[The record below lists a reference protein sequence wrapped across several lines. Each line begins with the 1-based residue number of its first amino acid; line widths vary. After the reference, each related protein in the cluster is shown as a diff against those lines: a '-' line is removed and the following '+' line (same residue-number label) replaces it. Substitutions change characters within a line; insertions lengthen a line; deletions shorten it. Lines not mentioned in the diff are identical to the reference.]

1 MGIAGLRGRVLWALL
16 VSADALLEVSA
27 GSDAGRLPRGSVT
40 TLVRPPPAPPSAL
53 TIAVDPSHVTDHVSG
68 HMYGSGIET
77 YNHCM
82 YGGFWSNLLY
92 DDSVE
97 DAAKGPLTT
106 VATRD
111 SWFSAG
117 GSCAVQDGGM
127 NGQQSLLLESK
138 GSVAVNRGLVVARK
152 DDSNETAIHFVG
164 EKPYLLRNT
173 IVSCL
178 RSIHF
183 SGETDFD
190 LTALIIIAR
199 MCYGAGTKATY
210 SCKARARPPSTSH
223 CYARR
228 LVILATPLLGKLS
241 AVLSSR
247 HLVATSHL
255 ACLVWGKVGAC

>member
-16 VSADALLEVSA
+16 VSADALLQVSA
-27 GSDAGRLPRGSVT
+27 GSDAGRLPPRGSVT
-40 TLVRPPPAPPSAL
+40 TLVRRPPPAPPSAPTAL

-164 EKPYLLRNT
+164 EKPYLLRNKAT
-173 IVSCL
+173 NKCL
-178 RSIHF
+178 RSIRF
-183 SGETDFD
+183 SGGETDCD
-190 LTALIIIAR
+190 LTALIWHECV
-199 MCYGAGTKATY
+199 M
-210 SCKARARPPSTSH
+210 
-223 CYARR
+223 
-228 LVILATPLLGKLS
+228 VQ
-241 AVLSSR
+241 V
-247 HLVATSHL
+247 
-255 ACLVWGKVGAC
+255 